1 MIPHDTPFLALEAD
15 AFERNVA
22 RLADVV
28 IGRHRKRWRPHIKGL
43 RAAEAARALLAAGA
57 CGVTCSTVGEAE
69 AMVAA
74 GVAEV
79 LVANQVVGA
88 GACARLA
95 GLNRGARVLSAVDN
109 PAQLPGL
116 AAAAQTAGVVLPL
129 LVELDVGLARCGC
142 AGIDEVLHLAR
153 QIAAVPG
160 LRFEGLTAW
169 EGHTVRIADPAS
181 KAAAVAAALGK
192 LQEAAL
198 ACAAAGH
205 APAIVSAGG
214 TGDVQQAAAAAGVT
228 EIQAGG
234 GAYGDLRY
242 RGEFGAPVEC
252 ALTLHTTVISRP
264 TPRRIVCDG
273 GFKAVAAQPAPA
285 PRGVQGVHGV
295 RLNAAHTIVELAHD
309 SDAPTIGER
318 LVFDIGNADGTVF
331 LHERLQ
337 VLRGSEAVGTWPL
350 RLIG

>member
-1 MIPHDTPFLALEAD
+1 MSPLDTPFLALDAD
-15 AFERNVA
+15 AFERNVN

-28 IGRHRKRWRPHIKGL
+28 VRQYRKRWRPHVKGL
-43 RAAEAARALLAAGA
+43 RAAETARALLAAGA
-57 CGVTCSTVGEAE
+57 CGVTCSTVTEAE
-69 AMVAA
+69 AMAAA

-88 GACARLA
+88 GACAHLA
-95 GLNRGARVLSAVDN
+95 SLNRGARVLSAVDS

-116 AAAAQTAGVVLPL
+116 AAAARAAGVVLPL

-142 AGIDEVLHLAR
+142 ASTDEVLHLAR
-153 QIAAVPG
+153 QIAAMPG

-169 EGHTVRIADPAS
+169 EGHTVRIANPVA

-192 LQEAAL
+192 LQEAAA

-214 TGDVQQAAAAAGVT
+214 TGDVQQAAEAAGVT

-242 RGEFGAPVEC
+242 CGEFGAPVEC

-273 GFKAVAAQPAPA
+273 GFKAVAAQPAPV
-285 PRGVQGVHGV
+285 PRGLRGVQGV
-295 RLNAAHTIVELAHD
+295 RLNAAHTIVELAQD
-309 SDAPTIGER
+309 SDAPAIGEQ

-337 VLRGSEAVGTWPL
+337 VLRGGEAVGTWSL
-350 RLIG
+350 HLIA